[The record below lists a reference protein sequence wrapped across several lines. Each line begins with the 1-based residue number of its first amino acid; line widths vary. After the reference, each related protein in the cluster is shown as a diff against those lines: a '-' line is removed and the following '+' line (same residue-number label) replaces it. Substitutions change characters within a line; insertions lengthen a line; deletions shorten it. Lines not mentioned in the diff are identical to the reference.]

1 MASLKHRVDALEQAP
16 PQAVGQMQRAAGP
29 APVVLYRVGEPL
41 PPPPAG
47 AHDAA
52 IYLPDNG
59 RDAQPLASP

>member
-16 PQAVGQMQRAAGP
+16 LQAAGRMQHAAGP

-47 AHDAA
+47 AHGAA

-59 RDAQPLASP
+59 RDAQPVARP